1 MFASC
6 FAKKEGAEGEEN
18 EEGIIVPND
27 TNQDREEGD
36 DDQIKENLGDQLG
49 EDASPTA
56 EDGAEG
62 QDDRFRSESE
72 VHEQWRQDF
81 KGNFSDAQ
89 LNRRSTIQL
98 ATNVQ
103 TIYLTLVGLSALA
116 QKNQEAFEDDKRDY
130 YANLSISS
138 VEEDSDED
146 DSADEEVQMKLDKAL
161 ESEAKIKINASKF
174 LAQNE
179 EYAIPTIPC
188 SPDDEVTISEFA
200 P

>member
-1 MFASC
+1 M
-6 FAKKEGAEGEEN
+6 N
-18 EEGIIVPND
+18 
-27 TNQDREEGD
+27 
-36 DDQIKENLGDQLG
+36 
-49 EDASPTA
+49 
-56 EDGAEG
+56 
-62 QDDRFRSESE
+62 
-72 VHEQWRQDF
+72 
-81 KGNFSDAQ
+81 
-89 LNRRSTIQL
+89 
-98 ATNVQ
+98 

-116 QKNQEAFEDDKRDY
+116 QQNLEAFDDDKRDY

-161 ESEAKIKINASKF
+161 ESEFKIKINASKF

-179 EYAIPTIPC
+179 EYAIKTIPV